1 MIRAPLSRP
10 GFIRPDLRFGLASR
24 TEVTVAR
31 SIATLVVAV
40 LVAGSITADAHYGRK
55 QRPATHG
62 RHFFAWNLHRL
73 ASVAH
78 HGKASPVSVEQE
90 VETRPL
96 QPITDFFEK
105 GLASI
110 WSGGWTSDG
119 KRVHPSDMACA
130 HRTLPMGTI
139 IHVTYERTKRS
150 ILVTVRDRGPYKR
163 GRILDLT
170 PSAASALGFDKY
182 AGVVRVTLN
191 IVRPRH
197 APAQVIYD

>member
-1 MIRAPLSRP
+1 
-10 GFIRPDLRFGLASR
+10 
-24 TEVTVAR
+24 VR
-31 SIATLVVAV
+31 SMATLVAAA
-40 LVAGSITADAHYGRK
+40 LAAGSITAHAHDGRK
-55 QRPATHG
+55 QGPTNHG
-62 RHFFAWNLHRL
+62 RHSFAWNLHRQ

-78 HGKASPVSVEQE
+78 HGKASPVSVEQD
-90 VETRPL
+90 VETRSL

-130 HRTLPMGTI
+130 HRTLPLGTV

-170 PSAASALGFDKY
+170 PGAASALGFDQH
-182 AGVVRVTLN
+182 AGVARVMLN
-191 IVRPRH
+191 IAEPRRARASCPRLRCFLICRHLSASQAWRRPWR
-197 APAQVIYD
+197 AS

>member
-1 MIRAPLSRP
+1 
-10 GFIRPDLRFGLASR
+10 
-24 TEVTVAR
+24 VVR

-40 LVAGSITADAHYGRK
+40 LVAGSITADAHHGRK
-55 QRPATHG
+55 QCPATHG
-62 RHFFAWNLHRL
+62 RHSFAWNRQ

-78 HGKASPVSVEQE
+78 HGKASPVSVEHDI
-90 VETRPL
+90 ETGPL

-130 HRTLPMGTI
+130 HGTLPLGTV

-170 PSAASALGFDKY
+170 PGAASALGFDER
-182 AGVVRVTLN
+182 AGVARVMLN
-191 IVRPRH
+191 IVGPRR
-197 APAQVIYD
+197 APEQMAHD

>member
-1 MIRAPLSRP
+1 M
-10 GFIRPDLRFGLASR
+10 
-24 TEVTVAR
+24 
-31 SIATLVVAV
+31 ATLVVAV
-40 LVAGSITADAHYGRK
+40 LAAGSMTADARHGRK
-55 QRPATHG
+55 QGPANHG
-62 RHFFAWNLHRL
+62 RHSFAWNLHRQ
-73 ASVAH
+73 ASVAY
-78 HGKASPVSVEQE
+78 HGKASPVSVEQD

-130 HRTLPMGTI
+130 HRTLPLGTV

-170 PSAASALGFDKY
+170 PGAANALGFDQH
-182 AGVVRVTLN
+182 AGVARVMLN
-191 IVRPRH
+191 IVGPRRS
-197 APAQVIYD
+197 PEQVVHD